1 MGVIEWSHF
10 YLLPIDQGSVV
21 ERVILVRTILRW
33 GLILEVRE
41 TPVPN
46 ASLGLPHPPKNVHSA
61 CYLAIQDHQFRGW
74 VQSSFAL
81 PFFRHTMD
89 QAAISTLFIQTAN
102 KGRLNSFYCALGKR
116 PFFPYQAFQTI
127 LDCRWTVLN
136 LASDTLNVQ
145 STLIVVR
152 I

>member
-1 MGVIEWSHF
+1 MGVIDWSHF
-10 YLLPIDQGSVV
+10 YLFPIDQGSVV
-21 ERVILVRTILRW
+21 ERMICWGEDLSLKLESLMLHLVSP
-33 GLILEVRE
+33 
-41 TPVPN
+41 TPT
-46 ASLGLPHPPKNVHSA
+46 PKNVHSA

-74 VQSSFAL
+74 VQSSFSL
-81 PFFRHTMD
+81 PFYRHTMD
-89 QAAISTLFIQTAN
+89 QAPISTLFIQTAN

-136 LASDTLNVQ
+136 LARNALNGQ
-145 STLIVVR
+145 SILIVVR

>member
-1 MGVIEWSHF
+1 MGAIDWSHF

-21 ERVILVRTILRW
+21 ERVICW
-33 GLILEVRE
+33 GEDLSLKLERQTGHQSLMLHLISL
-41 TPVPN
+41 TPP
-46 ASLGLPHPPKNVHSA
+46 STA

-81 PFFRHTMD
+81 PFYRHTMD
-89 QAAISTLFIQTAN
+89 QAPISTLFIQTAN
-102 KGRLNSFYCALGKR
+102 KGRLNSLYCALGKR
-116 PFFPYQAFQTI
+116 PFSPYQAFQTI

>member
-1 MGVIEWSHF
+1 MGAIDWSHF

-21 ERVILVRTILRW
+21 ERVICWGEDLSLKLERHQSLMLHLVSP
-33 GLILEVRE
+33 
-41 TPVPN
+41 TPT
-46 ASLGLPHPPKNVHSA
+46 PKNVHSA

-102 KGRLNSFYCALGKR
+102 KGRLNSLYCALGKR
-116 PFFPYQAFQTI
+116 PFSPYQAFQTI